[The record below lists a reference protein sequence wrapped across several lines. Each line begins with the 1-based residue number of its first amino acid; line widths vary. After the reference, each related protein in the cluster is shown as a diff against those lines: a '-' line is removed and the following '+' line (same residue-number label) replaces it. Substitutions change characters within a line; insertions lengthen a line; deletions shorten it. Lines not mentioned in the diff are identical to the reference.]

1 MELISRKEAIRRAEE
16 EFDGAYVSGRTA
28 SSLEQDFENIL
39 DSTPVVIDTEDDEFT
54 CLIMAAIRYCLGRRT
69 YMPEYITGY
78 VKPLLTKVSCKL
90 LYLLERDI
98 KEQGKYGD
106 DAYGDPNIDKPVWM
120 GFYENVTEEIANRKA
135 KEIWEYDD

>member
-1 MELISRKEAIRRAEE
+1 MELINRSEAIRRAEE
-16 EFDGAYVSGRTA
+16 EFDGAFVSECTA
-28 SSLEQDFENIL
+28 FSLMEDFEHII

-54 CLIMAAIRYCLGRRT
+54 CLIMAAVRYCIGRRT
-69 YMPEYITGY
+69 YMPSYITGY
-78 VKPLLTKVSCKL
+78 IEPLLSEVSCKL

-120 GFYENVTEEIANRKA
+120 GFYERVTKEIANRKA
-135 KEIWEYDD
+135 KGVWEYE

>member
-1 MELISRKEAIRRAEE
+1 MKLISREEAIRRAEE
-16 EFDGAYVSGRTA
+16 EFDGAYVSGCTA

-78 VKPLLTKVSCKL
+78 IKPLLSEISCKL
-90 LYLLERDI
+90 LCLILTNINTAVLLTAHIIFER
-98 KEQGKYGD
+98 
-106 DAYGDPNIDKPVWM
+106 M
-120 GFYENVTEEIANRKA
+120 R
-135 KEIWEYDD
+135 

>member
-1 MELISRKEAIRRAEE
+1 MELISREQTMEKAEKF
-16 EFDGAYVSGRTA
+16 FDGRCFDEFS
-28 SSLEQDFENIL
+28 EHDFGEVVDDTKVIL
-39 DSTPVVIDTEDDEFT
+39 DTEDDEFT

-78 VKPLLTKVSCKL
+78 IKPLLSEVSCKL

-106 DAYGDPNIDKPVWM
+106 DAYGDPDIDKPVWM
-120 GFYENVTEEIANRKA
+120 GFYEAVVKEIAYRKE
-135 KEIWEYDD
+135 KGTWEYE

>member
-1 MELISRKEAIRRAEE
+1 MELISREEAIRRAEE
-16 EFDGAYVSGRTA
+16 EFDGAYVSGCTA

-120 GFYENVTEEIANRKA
+120 GFYENITEEISNRKM
-135 KEIWEYDD
+135 KGIWEYEE